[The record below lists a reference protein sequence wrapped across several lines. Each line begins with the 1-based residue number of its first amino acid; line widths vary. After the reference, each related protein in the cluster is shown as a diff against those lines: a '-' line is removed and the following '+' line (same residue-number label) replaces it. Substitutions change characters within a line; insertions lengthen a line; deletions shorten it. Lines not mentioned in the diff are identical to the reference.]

1 MRTRIAAV
9 LTTLTL
15 VTAGVTLLGQG
26 TAHAATTCT
35 EQLVST
41 GLLVTCTGDPATLRT
56 TAACMRR
63 YNQPYYHIRDW
74 PVPGQ
79 GIARCDVGDR
89 AMGYGWRIL

>member
-35 EQLVST
+35 DQQVPA

-56 TAACMRR
+56 SSTCMRR
-63 YNQPYYHIRDW
+63 SGYRYGITRDW

-79 GIARCDVGDR
+79 GIAQCSYGDLM
-89 AMGYGWRIL
+89 MGGRWWLL